1 MKKKLATLMCVGVF
15 SLSCLTG
22 CGEQAEVE
30 YLRQEIAS
38 LEFEKQQ
45 LENSIVELR
54 EMETEE
60 KIRTGTE
67 IYVVE
72 LEIKQSHFTLD
83 LEQHFKDAM
92 NAITITIPVS
102 EEFYNSVDK
111 GDTIDDSFRMG
122 SFIFK
127 GSIGS
132 WDITVEDKYIQ

>member
-1 MKKKLATLMCVGVF
+1 MKKKLATLMCVGVLG
-15 SLSCLTG
+15 LSCLTG
-22 CGEQAEVE
+22 CGEQAEIE

>member
-15 SLSCLTG
+15 GLSCLTG